1 MEPTYAAK
9 EGKDEAGAEKRGGA
23 GGGEASERRA
33 RGRSDETTE
42 RQEKGGRRMEGDET
56 TVVKWMRRAKERR
69 KGERKR
75 ERDGEKRG
83 EVRREGWA
91 GEGGETRRASSLV
104 YSANGRG
111 TDGEKERGRDMAG
124 RRGEIGHKKLE
135 EKLR

>member
-23 GGGEASERRA
+23 GGGGERRA

-69 KGERKR
+69 KGEKKRKR
-75 ERDGEKRG
+75 WRKEGRSAERGGQAREVKHEERALSSTPRMAEGQTGKKKEDATWQGG
-83 EVRREGWA
+83 EVKLD
-91 GEGGETRRASSLV
+91 TKSS
-104 YSANGRG
+104 
-111 TDGEKERGRDMAG
+111 
-124 RRGEIGHKKLE
+124 KKN
-135 EKLR
+135 